1 VLAFLD
7 EAEAAA
13 ASHAD
18 LEERLQADAP
28 ELFRRLYQDHL
39 DLRAQREARITVHG
53 ADGVSRTRVEIEH
66 TRELITVFGQ
76 VPLARSPTAGAGS
89 RTCIPA
95 TPC

>member
-1 VLAFLD
+1 MLAFLD

-13 ASHAD
+13 VSHAD

-53 ADGVSRTRVEIEH
+53 VDGVSRTRG
-66 TRELITVFGQ
+66 RDRAY
-76 VPLARSPTAGAGS
+76 P
-89 RTCIPA
+89 
-95 TPC
+95 